1 MTRRGKIARLPFALR
16 QMLNK
21 RLDNGVKGET
31 LLAWLNGLPEVQA
44 ILQQEFRGAPINHA
58 NLSAWR
64 QGGYAAWLEEQEIAD
79 AARQLQ
85 AVAVEVGRGADEA
98 TLSKGLSAMLAVEL
112 ARSAQLLLRQST
124 DEVERWHRLQDIAKH
139 VNAARREDHRAG
151 WLELENRKT
160 RAQNL
165 SDPGFGAIP

>member
-21 RLDNGVKGET
+21 RLDNGDKGET

-44 ILQQEFRGAPINHA
+44 ILKQEFRGAPINHA

-64 QGGYAAWLEEQEIAD
+64 LGGYAAWLEEQEIAD

-85 AVAVEVGRGADEA
+85 QAAAEEGAGADEA
-98 TLSKGLSAMLAVEL
+98 TLSKGLSAMLALEL
-112 ARSAQLLLRQST
+112 ARSAQLLLDNT
-124 DEVERWHRLQDIAKH
+124 KDAEERWHRLRDIAKY
-139 VNAARREDHRAG
+139 VTAARREDHRAS
-151 WLELENRKT
+151 WLELEQKKT
-160 RAQNL
+160 IGKIAPEL
-165 SDPGFGAIP
+165 GLGAIP